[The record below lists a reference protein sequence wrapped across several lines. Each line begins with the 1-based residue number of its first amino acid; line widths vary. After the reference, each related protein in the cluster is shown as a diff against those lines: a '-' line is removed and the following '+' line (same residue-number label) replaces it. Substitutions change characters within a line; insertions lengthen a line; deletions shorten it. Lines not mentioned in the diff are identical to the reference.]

1 MVQLFGAILND
12 VTLSLRKTLCLVLR
26 CLSVWEGSSFI
37 ILHRA
42 SLFVGRFKLYYSAP
56 CFAVCWKVQALLL
69 CIVLRCLLEGSSF
82 IAVWSASYF
91 VMLLKKF
98 VGVIYQSLRKVCA
111 TSGPCTSTRTCFV
124 LNGSRCLIELTRC
137 GRKSNQPSSVQIKN
151 VFYCRLSFTMFCS
164 CE

>member
-1 MVQLFGAILND
+1 MSCARKRKLTRVFSFHGSTFRRHFELRHTFVAKNILP
-12 VTLSLRKTLCLVLR
+12 
-26 CLSVWEGSSFI
+26 
-37 ILHRA
+37 RA
-42 SLFVGRFKLYYSAP
+42 SLFVGVGRFKLYYSAS
-56 CFAVCWKVQALLL
+56 CFAVCWKVQALLF

-91 VMLLKKF
+91 VMLLKNF

-164 CE
+164 C

>member
-1 MVQLFGAILND
+1 MTSHFRCEKHSASCFAVCRCGKVQALLFCI
-12 VTLSLRKTLCLVLR
+12 VLR
-26 CLSVWEGSSFI
+26 CLLEGSSFI

-42 SLFVGRFKLYYSAP
+42 SLFVGRFKLY
-56 CFAVCWKVQALLL
+56 C
-69 CIVLRCLLEGSSF
+69 CLVGKLF
-82 IAVWSASYF
+82 CYV
-91 VMLLKKF
+91 VKNL
-98 VGVIYQSLRKVCA
+98 VGVTYQSLRKVCA

-164 CE
+164 C